1 MKWIFAL
8 LTQQGAA
15 ILLTDM
21 PSQHMALDA
30 ADAHFL
36 KKAGEEISIA
46 ELDAALKTAMDY
58 YSNQRS
64 GSPLSGQPPTQELLD
79 TSDGSAADSVAA
91 IR

>member
-1 MKWIFAL
+1 
-8 LTQQGAA
+8 
-15 ILLTDM
+15 M

-58 YSNQRS
+58 YSN
-64 GSPLSGQPPTQELLD
+64 
-79 TSDGSAADSVAA
+79 
-91 IR
+91 